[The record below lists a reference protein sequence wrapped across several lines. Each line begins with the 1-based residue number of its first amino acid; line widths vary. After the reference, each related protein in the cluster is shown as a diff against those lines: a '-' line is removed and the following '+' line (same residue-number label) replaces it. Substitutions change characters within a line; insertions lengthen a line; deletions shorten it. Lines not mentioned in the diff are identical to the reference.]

1 MPTPLQVAGYSALEI
16 RSKIDLLVSNLVNTK
31 DESGHFLLKLEDG
44 RIIDTKG
51 WNDWEWTHGVGLY
64 GLYQYHTLYP
74 SSSAMAVIKQWFD
87 GRLAEGTTKNIN
99 TMAVFLTL
107 AFVYEETGDR
117 SYLPW
122 LDRWAEWAMYE
133 LPRTKYGGF
142 QHITY
147 NSENKGELWD
157 DTLMM
162 TVLPLLKI
170 GKVLGREH
178 YVEEAKRQ
186 FMLHVNYL
194 QDKLSGL
201 WFHGWKFD
209 EGSEGVVG
217 HNFARARWARGN
229 AWITIAIPEFIELAE
244 LPEGDA
250 LRLYL
255 IDVFRAQCEA
265 LRRCQLSNGMWK
277 TILDVED
284 ERNYEE
290 ASATAG
296 FAYGLLKGVRR
307 RYIAHEYTEVAM
319 KAVRAVIE
327 RISED
332 GELKDVSFGTAMGS
346 DLKHYYDIERTSM
359 PYGQAMGMMALV
371 EFLKAF
377 I

>member
-1 MPTPLQVAGYSALEI
+1 MST
-16 RSKIDLLVSNLVNTK
+16 
-31 DESGHFLLKLEDG
+31 
-44 RIIDTKG
+44 
-51 WNDWEWTHGVGLY
+51 
-64 GLYQYHTLYP
+64 
-74 SSSAMAVIKQWFD
+74 IKKWFD

-107 AFVYEETGDR
+107 AFVYEETGER
-117 SYLPW
+117 SYIPW
-122 LDRWAEWAMYE
+122 LDRWAEWAMHE

-147 NSENKGELWD
+147 NSENRDELWD

-162 TVLPLLKI
+162 TVLPLAKI
-170 GKVLGREH
+170 GKVLGRPR

-194 QDKLSGL
+194 QDRLTGL

-209 EGSEGVVG
+209 EGAEGGGVG

-229 AWITIAIPEFIELAE
+229 AWITIAIPEFIEVAE
-244 LPEGDA
+244 LPEDDA
-250 LRLYL
+250 LRVYL
-255 IDVFRAQCEA
+255 VDIFRAQCEA
-265 LRRCQLSNGMWK
+265 LRKCQLPNGMWR
-277 TILDVED
+277 TILDVD
-284 ERNYEE
+284 NPANYEE

-307 RYIAHEYTEVAM
+307 RYIGPEYTDVAM
-319 KAVRAVIE
+319 KAVKAVLE
-327 RISED
+327 RISPE
-332 GELKDVSFGTAMGS
+332 GELKDVSFGTAMGA

-371 EFLKAF
+371 EFLRVF

>member
-1 MPTPLQVAGYSALEI
+1 MPTPLQVAGYSANDI
-16 RSKIDLLVSNLVNTK
+16 QGKIDLLIDNLVNIK
-31 DESGHFLLKLEDG
+31 DKTGQFLLELPDG
-44 RIIDTKG
+44 RVIDTKG
-51 WNDWEWTHGVGLY
+51 WNDWEWTHGIGLY
-64 GLYQYHTLYP
+64 GLYQYHSLQP
-74 SSSAMAVIKQWFD
+74 KSQAMLVIKEWFD

-107 AFVYEETGDR
+107 AFVYEETGER
-117 SYLPW
+117 SYIPW

-133 LPRTKYGGF
+133 LPKTRYGGF
-142 QHITY
+142 QHVTY
-147 NSENKGELWD
+147 NLENKGELWD

-162 TVLPLLKI
+162 TVMPLLKI
-170 GKVLGREH
+170 GKMLNRPH

-194 QDKLSGL
+194 QDRQSGL

-209 EGSEGVVG
+209 ESVEGGVG

-229 AWITIAIPEFIELAE
+229 AWITIAIPEFIEIAE

-255 IDVFRAQCEA
+255 VDVFRAQCEA
-265 LRRCQLSNGMWK
+265 LRKYQLPNGMWN
-277 TILDVED
+277 TVLDVQD

-296 FAYGLLKGVRR
+296 FAYGMLKGVRK
-307 RYIAHEYTEVAM
+307 RYIGDEYTEVAM
-319 KAVRAVIE
+319 KAIKAVID
-327 RISED
+327 RISPS
-332 GELKDVSFGTAMGS
+332 GELQDVSFGTAVGA

-359 PYGQAMGMMALV
+359 PYGQALAMLALT
-371 EFLKAF
+371 EHLRAF